1 MNCDKTRYSNM
12 SLRNRKLRRCLRKSF
27 LSRAT
32 FNVFSYFIMAYTS
45 SLFSILGTCQINL
58 AYLQNIGVIE
68 VKNWF
73 CCILL
78 FYFKFIILQLY
89 LLYVCYSRHW
99 CLMLHPGD
107 HAIIQNGACY
117 LQIWY
122 TRFYW

>member
-1 MNCDKTRYSNM
+1 MNKFFKILSRVAFFLTKIIFGIPIF
-12 SLRNRKLRRCLRKSF
+12 RN
-27 LSRAT
+27 SRAT

-78 FYFKFIILQLY
+78 FYFKFIIL
-89 LLYVCYSRHW
+89 
-99 CLMLHPGD
+99 
-107 HAIIQNGACY
+107 
-117 LQIWY
+117 
-122 TRFYW
+122 